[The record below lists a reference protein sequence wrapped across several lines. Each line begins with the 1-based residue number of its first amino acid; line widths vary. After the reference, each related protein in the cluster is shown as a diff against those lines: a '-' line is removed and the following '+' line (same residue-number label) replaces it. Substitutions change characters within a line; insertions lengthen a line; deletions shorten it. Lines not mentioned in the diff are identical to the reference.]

1 MPFRYVSSS
10 QKPNEESQDA
20 ARCPVCTMP
29 YCEVGLLV
37 HLHHLQGMATGIPMK
52 SEAQA
57 QIIQY
62 IDSQYHVPSSD
73 PDQILFK
80 AINILI
86 ALIIALYL
94 FGVFEQLGKSKIWV
108 AKVDPKG
115 YWQPNVN
122 VVLPIFATAHGIALS
137 VALGLMHFDFGGP
150 VRPSTVSFEAGALLL
165 LHCLNW
171 SKTWVTLYAMPCN
184 AEGPHLA
191 QPPTRLSSRFAKPYL
206 FNSLVFLGYAAPV
219 LIGLPLMILQHR
231 SINSAHQGYLSLI
244 GSLESLGNQT
254 LADAPLSSWL
264 SNPTVALKIKNLKS
278 GGEHTHHY
286 SKLFAIM
293 LISIHSISLLFLLWA
308 TQAILRTLFNQV
320 KVHRRCILNRR
331 KVLGLELSSTKSHE
345 PKQEK
350 EPGFDKSDSASLDSR
365 GNGFIVTIEELEK
378 SEPKKNDKAF
388 HWLDWK
394 VVTPCLRR
402 GTEVGAELWKSDL
415 IRHLDEEDQV
425 LQSKLEA
432 EYLTLRQYTA
442 NTMWQA
448 LLIFMISGC
457 YITMGVAYV
466 FNWEDAPIRTS
477 YAQLCV
483 NQLKYAGM
491 IWTVG
496 GFFLATL
503 TAVVASSP
511 LPKSPSP
518 PTETSSSHERPES
531 IRFEMRLH
539 TERTL
544 PFHSHAF

>member
-1 MPFRYVSSS
+1 
-10 QKPNEESQDA
+10 
-20 ARCPVCTMP
+20 
-29 YCEVGLLV
+29 
-37 HLHHLQGMATGIPMK
+37 MATGIPMK

-432 EYLTLRQYTA
+432 EYLTLLHHYGRGICFQLGGCT
-442 NTMWQA
+442 NSHLLCSTMCQS
-448 LLIFMISGC
+448 I
-457 YITMGVAYV
+457 
-466 FNWEDAPIRTS
+466 
-477 YAQLCV
+477 
-483 NQLKYAGM
+483 KYAGM

-496 GFFLATL
+496 GFFWPHLQQSLLRRLYRKAHPLQRRRQVLMNGQSRSDLKCAFTRKEHYPFTVMRSEYSKL
-503 TAVVASSP
+503 GKASR
-511 LPKSPSP
+511 K
-518 PTETSSSHERPES
+518 
-531 IRFEMRLH
+531 
-539 TERTL
+539 
-544 PFHSHAF
+544 

>member
-20 ARCPVCTMP
+20 ASLKLKLRLFSISTLNITSLQVIPIKSFQGNKYPDRSDYRTLPVRC
-29 YCEVGLLV
+29 LR
-37 HLHHLQGMATGIPMK
+37 
-52 SEAQA
+52 
-57 QIIQY
+57 
-62 IDSQYHVPSSD
+62 
-73 PDQILFK
+73 
-80 AINILI
+80 
-86 ALIIALYL
+86 
-94 FGVFEQLGKSKIWV
+94 QLGKSKIWV

-122 VVLPIFATAHGIALS
+122 VVLPIFATAHGIVLRGFDALR
-137 VALGLMHFDFGGP
+137 FGGP

-219 LIGLPLMILQHR
+219 LIGLPLMILPASFDQFSSSR
-231 SINSAHQGYLSLI
+231 LSKFDWQ
-244 GSLESLGNQT
+244 LESLGNQS

-293 LISIHSISLLFLLWA
+293 LISIHSINYSCSGNTSNLENSI
-308 TQAILRTLFNQV
+308 QPSQVSRTEA
-320 KVHRRCILNRR
+320 R
-331 KVLGLELSSTKSHE
+331 
-345 PKQEK
+345 K

-378 SEPKKNDKAF
+378 SEPKKNDTAS

-394 VVTPCLRR
+394 VITPCLRR

-466 FNWEDAPIRTS
+466 FNWEDAPI
-477 YAQLCV
+477 A
-483 NQLKYAGM
+483 
-491 IWTVG
+491 
-496 GFFLATL
+496 
-503 TAVVASSP
+503 P
-511 LPKSPSP
+511 LMLNYV
-518 PTETSSSHERPES
+518 S
-531 IRFEMRLH
+531 IN
-539 TERTL
+539 
-544 PFHSHAF
+544 